1 MSKFPLLD
9 IFFQLGR
16 VRKEFSDGS
25 SDRLEKL
32 ETVGSVLKVSNMTK
46 DFGGLRA
53 VDNVSFEIEKGE
65 FVGLIGPNGCGK
77 TTTFNCIS
85 GLLDATE
92 GDVEVFG
99 EDATLLRP
107 DQIQKL
113 GITRTFQHTRLWR
126 EMTTIENLLIPPRNQ
141 YGTDPI
147 RGFISNFFRGEEEAR
162 VRKAY
167 STLEELEITHMAHNL
182 TSELSGG
189 QSKLVDIGRAL
200 MGEPD
205 LLLLDEP
212 VAGVA
217 GPLAEK
223 IFNNL
228 RNIVSQTGISILVIE
243 HNMDFILRRGVDRII
258 VMDQGKV
265 LMQGTPDEVKDS
277 KEVIEAYLGG
287 AG

>member
-1 MSKFPLLD
+1 MS
-9 IFFQLGR
+9 
-16 VRKEFSDGS
+16 
-25 SDRLEKL
+25 
-32 ETVGSVLKVSNMTK
+32 SVLKVTDLTK

-53 VDNVSFEIEKGE
+53 IDNVSFEVGKGE

-85 GLLDATE
+85 GLLE
-92 GDVEVFG
+92 PSKGEVEVF
-99 EDATLLRP
+99 EQNTTVLRP
-107 DQIQKL
+107 DEIQKL
-113 GITRTFQHTRLWR
+113 GLTRTFQHTRLWR

-141 YGTDPI
+141 FGDNPFYGI
-147 RGFISNFFRGEEEAR
+147 LSHFFKDEENAR
-162 VRKAY
+162 VARAY
-167 STLEELEITHMAHNL
+167 DTLAELEITHMAHNL

-200 MGEPD
+200 MGEPE

-228 RNIVSQTGISILVIE
+228 RGIVSKEGISIFVIE

-277 KEVIEAYLGG
+277 KEVIEAYLG
-287 AG
+287 AAT

>member
-1 MSKFPLLD
+1 MS
-9 IFFQLGR
+9 
-16 VRKEFSDGS
+16 
-25 SDRLEKL
+25 
-32 ETVGSVLKVSNMTK
+32 SVLKVTDLTK

-53 VDNVSFEIEKGE
+53 IDNVSFEVGKRE

-85 GLLDATE
+85 GLLE
-92 GDVEVFG
+92 PSKGEVEVF
-99 EDATLLRP
+99 EQNATVLRP
-107 DQIQKL
+107 DEIQKL
-113 GITRTFQHTRLWR
+113 GLTRTFQHTRLWR
-126 EMTTIENLLIPPRNQ
+126 QMTTIENLLIPPRNQ
-141 YGTDPI
+141 FGDNPFYGI
-147 RGFISNFFRGEEEAR
+147 LSHFFKDEENAR
-162 VRKAY
+162 VARAY
-167 STLEELEITHMAHNL
+167 DTLAELEITHMAHNL

-200 MGEPD
+200 MGEPE

-228 RNIVSQTGISILVIE
+228 RKIVSKEGISIFVIE

-277 KEVIEAYLGG
+277 KEVIEAYLG
-287 AG
+287 AAT

>member
-1 MSKFPLLD
+1 MSL
-9 IFFQLGR
+9 I
-16 VRKEFSDGS
+16 
-25 SDRLEKL
+25 
-32 ETVGSVLKVSNMTK
+32 LKVRDMTK

-53 VDNVSFEIEKGE
+53 IDSVTFEVNKGE

-92 GDVEVFG
+92 GEVEIFG
-99 EDATLLRP
+99 EDAIKLRP
-107 DQIQKL
+107 DEIQKL
-113 GITRTFQHTRLWR
+113 GLTRTFQHTLLWR
-126 EMTTIENLLIPPRNQ
+126 EMTSIENLLIPPRDQ
-141 YGTDPI
+141 FGTNPLHAL
-147 RGFISNFFRGEEEAR
+147 FTYFRRNEEEERLA
-162 VRKAY
+162 KAY
-167 STLEELEITHMAHNL
+167 RTLESLEITHMAHNL

-200 MGEPD
+200 MGDPE

-228 RNIVSQTGISILVIE
+228 RKIVTETNISILVIE
-243 HNMDFILRRGVDRII
+243 HNMDFILRAGVDRII

-265 LMQGTPDEVKDS
+265 LMEGTPDEVKDS

-287 AG
+287 Q